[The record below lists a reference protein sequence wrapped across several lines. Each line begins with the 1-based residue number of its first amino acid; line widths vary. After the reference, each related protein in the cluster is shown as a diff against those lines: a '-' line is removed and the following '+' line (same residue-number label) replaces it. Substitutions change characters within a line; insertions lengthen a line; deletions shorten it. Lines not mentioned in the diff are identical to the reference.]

1 MSESKELVTTTNDSM
16 ALQSLPTDAD
26 AATTPFEAEEI
37 RLADYD
43 MAGGLHLIMRAGG
56 RYARLKDASVHG
68 RFMRVCKDHSA
79 FSHRTITGAMRIA
92 RDPNILRVYED
103 PASRDPNWPAGANLL
118 LPSDMKILEEL
129 CGLEPE
135 TFDGMI
141 EDGVIHV
148 EMKRGDVKRAQ
159 VAAAHADP
167 AVEAAPLPEGTYGAI
182 LADPPWHFQAFGAG
196 GTDRSPENHYP
207 TMRTDDIAALPV
219 GDLAAQHCALFLWT
233 TSAMLL
239 DALTVMQSWGFQYRS
254 TAFIWMKKGGF
265 GLGYW
270 TRKDAEICLLGIKG
284 SPKRLNADVREGI
297 LTERRKHSEKPA
309 EIYRR
314 IERLVSGPYMELF
327 ARKAHLGWNRWG
339 NDPTLA
345 VPPPIRGRSDPA
357 GKVIPDGEVDE
368 THSMPGLKKHERCE
382 IQLHRDRE
390 RGLWMWGTRVQFEG
404 GGHGYQVGPKWGQF
418 AKERAHALHWAF
430 DELKKMAGS
439 RTEGDAVLKRIAK
452 WEESLK

>member
-1 MSESKELVTTTNDSM
+1 MSDIEATEWRGPLEQAEDYGKRFDKAWSETVNGIVECGRILVM
-16 ALQSLPTDAD
+16 AKSDLPHGYWEWFINERMPISVRTAQ
-26 AATTPFEAEEI
+26 
-37 RLADYD
+37 RL
-43 MAGGLHLIMRAGG
+43 MQ
-56 RYARLKDASVHG
+56 
-68 RFMRVCKDHSA
+68 
-79 FSHRTITGAMRIA
+79 IA
-92 RDPNILRVYED
+92 QDPNISGCVD
-103 PASRDPNWPAGANLL
+103 GAKASTVTL
-118 LPSDMKILEEL
+118 LPNERSTLLEL
-129 CGLEPE
+129 CGMEPDV
-135 TFDGMI
+135 FDGHI
-141 EDGVIHV
+141 RDGVIHA

-167 AVEAAPLPEGTYGAI
+167 AAGAAPLPEGRHGAI

-207 TMRTDDIAALPV
+207 TMKTDEIAALPV
-219 GDLAAQHCALFLWT
+219 GELAAQDCALFLWT

-254 TAFIWMKKGGF
+254 TAFVWMKEGGF

-297 LTERRKHSEKPA
+297 LTKRGKHSEKPA
-309 EIYRR
+309 EVYRR
-314 IERLVSGPYMELF
+314 IERLVPGPYMELF

-345 VPPPIRGRSDPA
+345 VPPPIRERSDPD
-357 GKVIPDGEVDE
+357 GKVVPEGEVDE
-368 THSMPGLKKHERCE
+368 VLEMPGLKKHERCE

-430 DELKKMAGS
+430 DEVKKMAGS
-439 RTEGDAVLKRIAK
+439 RTEGDGTLKRIRK